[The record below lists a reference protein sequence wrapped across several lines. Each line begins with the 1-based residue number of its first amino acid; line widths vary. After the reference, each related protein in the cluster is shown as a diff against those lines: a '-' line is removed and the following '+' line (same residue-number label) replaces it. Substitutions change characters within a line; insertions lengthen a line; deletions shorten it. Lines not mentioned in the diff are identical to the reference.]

1 MSSNLEACPRLVAG
15 ILLLPFLFLGPAS
28 LGRLG
33 LFPKE
38 EMEKEEEKV
47 LQSCI
52 IAVLFSNIPLFRAR
66 HVNLAA

>member
-1 MSSNLEACPRLVAG
+1 LSV
-15 ILLLPFLFLGPAS
+15 
-28 LGRLG
+28 GRLG

-52 IAVLFSNIPLFRAR
+52 IAVLFLNIRAR